1 MKKIIFKS
9 KPIVCLTAY
18 NKYFAEKLDKFCDL
32 ILVGDSLGMAYYGD
46 SSTRNVSLEDI
57 IRHGKSVR
65 KGIHKSI
72 MVIDMPH
79 GTYSSPRNAKKNA
92 LKIIKET
99 KCDAVKLEGGKE
111 IRSIVS
117 YLVKNDINVMG
128 HIGLQPQKI
137 RSKKKYK
144 ILGKTIF
151 EQKKILND
159 LKSIQNAG
167 VFSIVLEAVQ
177 ESLAKKVVRA
187 SSIPIIGIGA
197 SKDCHGQILV
207 TEDMLGLFD
216 KVPRFVKKYLNLKS
230 QIEKA
235 VKKYSL
241 DVKKRKFP
249 TKKNIYL

>member
-1 MKKIIFKS
+1 
-9 KPIVCLTAY
+9 
-18 NKYFAEKLDKFCDL
+18 
-32 ILVGDSLGMAYYGD
+32 
-46 SSTRNVSLEDI
+46 
-57 IRHGKSVR
+57 
-65 KGIHKSI
+65 
-72 MVIDMPH
+72 
-79 GTYSSPRNAKKNA
+79 
-92 LKIIKET
+92 
-99 KCDAVKLEGGKE
+99 
-111 IRSIVS
+111 
-117 YLVKNDINVMG
+117 MG